1 MSDGL
6 PPDKPTITNQL
17 LEFVIAQAAAMSES
31 MDVVGENAATSN
43 EITVHLTV
51 TALPTQPRIPLVL
64 DATVDT
70 VTTLREKVASATH
83 IPLASLKLIFRGRL
97 IAANAALNLVVPEYK
112 LENGSVLHCMGKPTT
127 TAPAATAAASTA
139 TVPAPAPSFSLIP
152 PGVSIPSAAP
162 SSSAATVSA
171 ATTPAVPAAEA
182 ADLRDPLVVAIQS
195 QAALCANTADFIT
208 ALTTVN
214 KILLNII
221 NHPLELKYR
230 QLKQSNPALQR
241 KLAGLSDAPHLF
253 RLLGFAVT
261 TLPDQGP
268 EVYYVLNAS
277 AEAWPQLVQNQG
289 LVERLLQR
297 MEQANTPALPWAAA
311 PAAAGLS
318 PDPERSQVMEML
330 MSNPQMMQSMMQ
342 VSWNSYARAHA
353 RDTSWLLF
361 TFSFSSWPLG
371 SCSRRVSF

>member
-1 MSDGL
+1 
-6 PPDKPTITNQL
+6 
-17 LEFVIAQAAAMSES
+17 MSES
-31 MDVVGENAATSN
+31 MDVVHENAATSN

-51 TALPTQPRIPLVL
+51 TALPTQQRIPLVL

-127 TAPAATAAASTA
+127 TAPATTAASTT
-139 TVPAPAPSFSLIP
+139 TVPALAPSFSLIP
-152 PGVSIPSAAP
+152 PGVSIPAAAP
-162 SSSAATVSA
+162 FSSAAAAIVSA

-182 ADLRDPLVVAIQS
+182 ADVRDPVAVAIQS
-195 QAALCANTADFIT
+195 QAALCANSADFIT

-241 KLAGLSDAPHLF
+241 KLAALSDAPHLF

-297 MEQANTPALPWAAA
+297 MEQANAPVLPWTAA
-311 PAAAGLS
+311 PAAAGLP
-318 PDPERSQVMEML
+318 PDPEMSQVMEML

-342 VSWNSYARAHA
+342 VSWNS
-353 RDTSWLLF
+353 
-361 TFSFSSWPLG
+361 
-371 SCSRRVSF
+371 